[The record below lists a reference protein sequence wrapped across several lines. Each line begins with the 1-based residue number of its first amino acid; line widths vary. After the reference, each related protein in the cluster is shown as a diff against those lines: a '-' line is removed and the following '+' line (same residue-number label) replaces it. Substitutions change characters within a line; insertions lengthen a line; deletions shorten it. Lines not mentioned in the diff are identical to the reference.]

1 MNLYFMNPEVTF
13 GNKMLE
19 LLYIIIGLIC
29 IYAGIKNLKDDENPN
44 KFGTFVFWTALGVAT
59 ACAQYLPPLVEG
71 IVVVI
76 CIIPAILK
84 KVTPGKESAPS
95 KEETAENFQNIGMKL
110 FIPALCMGIFALVF
124 GLAKPLGMSALVGTG
139 FGVLVAIVLLM
150 IWNKKNTPKVF
161 LDDSERFLSIVGP
174 LSLLP
179 TLLAI
184 LGAVFTSAGV
194 GTVIASLVSIIIPQ
208 GNVTIGIIVFALGMM
223 LFTMIMGNA
232 FAAITVM
239 TVGIGAPFVLQY
251 VKNPALIGML
261 ALTCGYC
268 GTLLTPMAANFNIV
282 PVAILEMKDRMGVI
296 KKQIIPALIM
306 IVFQIIWMI
315 LHA

>member
-1 MNLYFMNPEVTF
+1 MSLYFFNSQVTF
-13 GNKMLE
+13 ANKMLE
-19 LLYIIIGLIC
+19 LLYVIIGLIC
-29 IYAGIKNLKDDENPN
+29 IYAGVKNLKDKENPN
-44 KFGTFVFWTALGVAT
+44 SFGTFVFWTALGLAT
-59 ACAQYLPPLVEG
+59 GLARYLPPLVEG

-84 KVTPGKESAPS
+84 KVTPGKENAPT
-95 KEETAENFQNIGMKL
+95 KEETTENFKNIGMKL
-110 FIPALCMGIFALVF
+110 FIPALGMGVFALIF
-124 GLAKPLGMSALVGTG
+124 GLLKPLNMSALVGTG
-139 FGVLVAIVLLM
+139 FGVLVAIILLM

-184 LGAVFTSAGV
+184 LGSIFTSAGV
-194 GTVIASLVSIIIPQ
+194 GTVIASIVSNIIPQ
-208 GNVTIGIIVFALGMM
+208 GNVTVGIIVFALGMM

-251 VKNPALIGML
+251 VKDPALIGML

-268 GTLLTPMAANFNIV
+268 GTLCTPMAANFNMV

-296 KKQIIPALIM
+296 KKQVVPALIM

>member
-1 MNLYFMNPEVTF
+1 MFFMNPEITF

-29 IYAGIKNLKDDENPN
+29 IYAGVKNLKDKDNPN
-44 KFGTFVFWTALGVAT
+44 RIGTFVFWTALGAAT
-59 ACAQYLPPLVEG
+59 ALGKYLPSAAEG
-71 IVVVI
+71 VVIVI
-76 CIIPAILK
+76 CIIPALLK
-84 KVTPGKESAPS
+84 KVTPGRENAPS
-95 KEETAENFQNIGMKL
+95 KEETQQNFDKIGMKL
-110 FIPALCMGIFALVF
+110 FIPALAMGIFALIF
-124 GLAKPLGMSALVGTG
+124 GLAKPFGMSALVGTG

-184 LGAVFTSAGV
+184 LGSIFTSAGV
-194 GTVIASLVSIIIPQ
+194 GTVIASIVSNVIPQ
-208 GNVTIGIIVFALGMM
+208 GNVVIGIIVFALGMM

-251 VKNPALIGML
+251 VKNPAMIGML

-282 PVAILEMKDRMGVI
+282 PVAILEMKDRSGVI

-306 IVFQIIWMI
+306 IVFQIVWMI

>member
-1 MNLYFMNPEVTF
+1 MYFFNSEVTF

-29 IYAGIKNLKDDENPN
+29 IYAGVKNLKDEKNPN
-44 KFGTFVFWTALGVAT
+44 RFGTFVFWTALGLAT
-59 ACAQYLPPLVEG
+59 ALARYLPAIVEG
-71 IVVVI
+71 ILVVI
-76 CIIPAILK
+76 CIIPALFK
-84 KVTPGKESAPS
+84 KVSKGEENAPTQ
-95 KEETAENFQNIGMKL
+95 EETEANFNNIGMKL
-110 FIPALCMGIFALVF
+110 FIPALSMGVFALIF
-124 GLAKPLGMSALVGTG
+124 GLTKPFGMSALVGTG
-139 FGVLVAIVLLM
+139 FGVLLSVILLM

-179 TLLAI
+179 TLLSI

-194 GTVIASLVSIIIPQ
+194 GDVIAGIVGNIIPQ
-208 GNVTIGIIVFALGMM
+208 GNVVVGIIVFALGMM

-251 VKNPALIGML
+251 VKDPALIGML

-268 GTLLTPMAANFNIV
+268 GTLCTPMAANFNIV

-296 KKQIIPALIM
+296 KKQIVPALIM
-306 IVFQIIWMI
+306 ITFQIIWMI
-315 LHA
+315 VHA